1 MKLYTQEEVKKLL
14 ETQRGNCYVAVTNAL
29 KDNVD
34 APFTT
39 ETIALAAAKAPQPA
53 GDQFDKMYGIDAE
66 KLFNED
72 LADRELQENY
82 DRFKK
87 NREIWKEKYNELVP
101 EINSLINKIVNLKEL
116 IVTQAVQGL
125 SNAESAKRLAK
136 LDGKFTKLTE
146 VADGF
151 KAKMDEEDKLIEK
164 YKDWNERK
172 LFMHWKYL
180 TLLKVTKEPWM
191 EWKKQFIDVMI

>member
-1 MKLYTQEEVKKLL
+1 MKLYTQDEVKKLL
-14 ETQRGNCYVAVTNAL
+14 ETQRGNCYVAVTNAV
-29 KDNVD
+29 KENSDTGIT
-34 APFTT
+34 A
-39 ETIALAAAKAPQPA
+39 EAIALAAVNAPQPA

-72 LADRELQENY
+72 LDDRELQNNY
-82 DRFKK
+82 DGFKMS
-87 NREIWKEKYNELVP
+87 RDIWKEKYNELVP
-101 EINSLINKIVNLKEL
+101 EINSLIKRIVNLKEL
-116 IVTQAVQGL
+116 IVTQAVQGI
-125 SNAESAKRLAK
+125 SNTESVKRLAK
-136 LDGKFTKLTE
+136 LDEKFTKLTE
-146 VADGF
+146 VADKH
-151 KAKMDEEDKLIEK
+151 KAKMDEEDEFIKK

>member
-1 MKLYTQEEVKKLL
+1 MKLYTQAEVKKLL

-29 KDNVD
+29 KENSDK
-34 APFTT
+34 PFTT
-39 ETIALAAAKAPQPA
+39 ETISLAAANAPQPA
-53 GDQFDKMYGIDAE
+53 GDQFDKMYGIDPE

-72 LADRELQENY
+72 LADKELQERF

-87 NREIWKEKYNELVP
+87 DREIWKEKYNELVP
-101 EINSLINKIVNLKEL
+101 EINSLIKRIVNLKEL

-125 SNAESAKRLAK
+125 SNTESVKRLAK
-136 LDGKFTKLTE
+136 LDDKFTKLTE
-146 VADGF
+146 TADRF
-151 KAKMDEEDKLIEK
+151 KAKMNEEDEFIEK

-191 EWKKQFIDVMI
+191 EWKKQFEDVMI

>member
-1 MKLYTQEEVKKLL
+1 MKLYTQKQVEELL

-29 KDNVD
+29 KDNAD
-34 APFTT
+34 GPFTA
-39 ETIALAAAKAPQPA
+39 ETIASAAIIAPQPA
-53 GDQFDKMYGIDAE
+53 GDDFDKYFGIDVE
-66 KLFNED
+66 KLFKED

-101 EINSLINKIVNLKEL
+101 EINSLIDKIVNLKEL

-125 SNAESAKRLAK
+125 SNTESAKRLAK
-136 LDGKFTKLTE
+136 LDDKFTKLTE

-164 YKDWNERK
+164 YKDGNQRK

-191 EWKKQFIDVMI
+191 EWKKQYEDVMI

>member
-14 ETQRGNCYVAVTNAL
+14 ETQRGNCYVAVLNVT
-29 KDNVD
+29 KD
-34 APFTT
+34 T
-39 ETIALAAAKAPQPA
+39 EIASLATKAPLPG
-53 GDQFDKMYGIDAE
+53 GDDFDKYYGIDAE

-72 LADRELQENY
+72 LADRELQNNY
-82 DRFKK
+82 DGFKMS
-87 NREIWKEKYNELVP
+87 RDIWKEKYNELVP
-101 EINSLINKIVNLKEL
+101 EINSLIKRIVNLKEL

-125 SNAESAKRLAK
+125 SNTESVKRLAK
-136 LDGKFTKLTE
+136 LDDKFTKLTE
-146 VADGF
+146 TADRF
-151 KAKMDEEDKLIEK
+151 KAKMNEEDEFIEK

-191 EWKKQFIDVMI
+191 DWKKQYIDTMI

>member
-34 APFTT
+34 TPFTT

-101 EINSLINKIVNLKEL
+101 EINSLIDKIVNLKEL